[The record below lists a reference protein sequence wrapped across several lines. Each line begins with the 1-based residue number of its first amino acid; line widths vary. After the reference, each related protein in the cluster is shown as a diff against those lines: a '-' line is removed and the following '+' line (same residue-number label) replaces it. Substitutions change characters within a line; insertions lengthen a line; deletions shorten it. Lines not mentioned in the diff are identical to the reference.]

1 MFDDICSLAKPHA
14 VEQLATDLGSYNID
28 VAIISETHFKSR
40 QLDSV
45 MNVPGY
51 TMMRRDPIGKRCGGV
66 ALYVRESY
74 NATMW
79 DFPVDD
85 RKFEVLWARV
95 GDAFIGAVYR
105 PPRSSAG
112 FSPTV
117 PTSNPTPILY
127 LPGSSKNVHQ
137 FSFPQSRISST
148 FLSFLV
154 GFILFSSNQPYLPF
168 SRNLPWTKTS
178 YLIIAQY
185 LTSLSYPK
193 SLNVSSN
200 NSPGNSPG
208 AVAPVHEGRIRL

>member
-1 MFDDICSLAKPHA
+1 MFDDICSLAKLHA

-40 QLDSV
+40 HLDSV

-105 PPRSSAG
+105 PPCFETCYAN
-112 FSPTV
+112 TLCYAV
-117 PTSNPTPILY
+117 TPHHSI
-127 LPGSSKNVHQ
+127 
-137 FSFPQSRISST
+137 
-148 FLSFLV
+148 
-154 GFILFSSNQPYLPF
+154 
-168 SRNLPWTKTS
+168 SRNIHNT
-178 YLIIAQY
+178 
-185 LTSLSYPK
+185 
-193 SLNVSSN
+193 V
-200 NSPGNSPG
+200 
-208 AVAPVHEGRIRL
+208 